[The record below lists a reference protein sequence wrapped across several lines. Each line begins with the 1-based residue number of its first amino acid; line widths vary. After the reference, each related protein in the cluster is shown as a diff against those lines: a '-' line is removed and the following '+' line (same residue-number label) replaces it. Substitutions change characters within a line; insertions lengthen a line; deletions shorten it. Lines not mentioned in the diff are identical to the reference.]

1 LEPRLKDKVR
11 LWFLVPAFLAAYF
24 LISIAYR
31 FSREQLIVDR
41 CLSAYHGSFD
51 YSTMS
56 CDLEANHPY
65 ISYQAR
71 HPRDKRNFLLALGSL
86 GVFLLAY
93 LSTKTS
99 LKRVTSL

>member
-1 LEPRLKDKVR
+1 
-11 LWFLVPAFLAAYF
+11 
-24 LISIAYR
+24 
-31 FSREQLIVDR
+31 
-41 CLSAYHGSFD
+41 
-51 YSTMS
+51 MS